1 MFPDRSI
8 WRLAAPLRGGR
19 TTERSER
26 SAVRCWAGVAPV
38 WELVWLNRARI
49 AVQSVLFGQS
59 PEMWGQYEIFM
70 FDTYKG
76 DDFERAFRPY
86 HIGTHVSRGSA
97 DS

>member
-1 MFPDRSI
+1 MFLDRSI

-59 PEMWGQYEIFM
+59 PEMCYGPGLPAAVGVGVCLVLR
-70 FDTYKG
+70 TC
-76 DDFERAFRPY
+76 
-86 HIGTHVSRGSA
+86 
-97 DS
+97 